1 LDLDLEIE
9 EEKEEK
15 LRAIE
20 DSEAKRVERKDVA
33 IREHC
38 ICPQAL
44 VVDDEPFNIIII
56 ESLLIQQ
63 GIKPIDTAYNGKEAV
78 MKVE

>member
-1 LDLDLEIE
+1 M
-9 EEKEEK
+9 
-15 LRAIE
+15 
-20 DSEAKRVERKDVA
+20 ERKDIA
-33 IREHC
+33 IRQHC
-38 ICPQAL
+38 ICPQSL
-44 VVDDEPFNIIII
+44 VVDDDPFNIIII